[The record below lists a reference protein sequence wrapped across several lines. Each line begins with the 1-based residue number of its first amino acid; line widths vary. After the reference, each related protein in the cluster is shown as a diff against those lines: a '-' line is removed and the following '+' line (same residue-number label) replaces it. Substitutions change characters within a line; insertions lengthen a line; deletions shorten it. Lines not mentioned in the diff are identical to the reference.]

1 MFFERRLHRWLN
13 GLPPIFN
20 DRLTQRSSNS
30 PDPPAVTQS
39 PPAARK
45 PSERFAVSCFP
56 IAASKEIS
64 HRWAKQHF
72 LEVGLTLSVRKSVK
86 EDLFPVRMVWLMIS
100 ARDGR
105 SGISSYFNMACFCY
119 LVPDKLSACRI
130 VFLEASSITFN
141 FVISFFF
148 YVSEECSASPLHWTS
163 FSTRVCPLEQLG
175 QETA

>member
-1 MFFERRLHRWLN
+1 M
-13 GLPPIFN
+13 
-20 DRLTQRSSNS
+20 
-30 PDPPAVTQS
+30 
-39 PPAARK
+39 
-45 PSERFAVSCFP
+45 
-56 IAASKEIS
+56 
-64 HRWAKQHF
+64 
-72 LEVGLTLSVRKSVK
+72 TLSVRKSVE

-105 SGISSYFNMACFCY
+105 SGISSYFNMACFCC

-148 YVSEECSASPLHWTS
+148 YVSEECSAPPLHWTS